1 MYILAFSSTYKRRE
15 KDEKLT
21 LHRTPNSF
29 MSTSLVKSPTLDT
42 EHGKPDGRPNFEYIS
57 KISQNHREN
66 LKGNIKCTVY
76 ELTVVY

>member
-1 MYILAFSSTYKRRE
+1 
-15 KDEKLT
+15 
-21 LHRTPNSF
+21 